1 MTPTTTEEPMPEY
14 EVTII
19 AEARGRIT
27 VEAANEEEA
36 EAKAKQAGM
45 EIHDID
51 ELSEQ
56 NVYEV
61 AVI

>member
-1 MTPTTTEEPMPEY
+1 MPEY